1 MGQMKGL
8 RDVEYYFLASQ
19 SVMQKV
25 AADCLLLLNV
35 KNLACE
41 MRKILKVW
49 KLSRKSMPLWDH
61 NLNVWERLRKKN
73 VCERSTYTTRKNNG
87 AMVILLG
94 SNLIT
99 AI

>member
-25 AADCLLLLNV
+25 ADCLLLLNV

-41 MRKILKVW
+41 MRKIL
-49 KLSRKSMPLWDH
+49 
-61 NLNVWERLRKKN
+61 
-73 VCERSTYTTRKNNG
+73 
-87 AMVILLG
+87 
-94 SNLIT
+94 
-99 AI
+99 